1 MLTEEEK
8 ATLERE
14 RCEAKLRCREL
25 WETIL
30 TLRRILRSYEER
42 HFHWKKRFEKADRKL
57 AENERLTKLPSPGE
71 RKKAK
76 DLEIKLTKDQV
87 FKIAEAL
94 GVELRPED
102 FEEQL

>member
-30 TLRRILRSYEER
+30 TIRRILHSYEECHLR
-42 HFHWKKRFEKADRKL
+42 WKKRFEKADRKL

-94 GVELRPED
+94 GVELGPED
-102 FEEQL
+102 FEEQS